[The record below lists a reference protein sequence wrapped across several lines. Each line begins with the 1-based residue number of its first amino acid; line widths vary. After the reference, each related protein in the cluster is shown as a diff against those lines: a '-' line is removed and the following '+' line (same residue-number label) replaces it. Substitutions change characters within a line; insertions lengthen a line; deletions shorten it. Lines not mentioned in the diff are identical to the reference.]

1 MGRVRLMGVASPIT
15 AESLVEIADDLYI
28 SKLLSGVAVT
38 WVLYDWILVFE
49 DEFSTV
55 YRSRLSLAKC
65 LLLYIRFNCRLSSA

>member
-1 MGRVRLMGVASPIT
+1 MSVASPIT

-49 DEFSTV
+49 DGPLT
-55 YRSRLSLAKC
+55 A
-65 LLLYIRFNCRLSSA
+65 